1 MNKINKTDE
10 EWKSLLTEE
19 EYYITRQ
26 KGTEPP
32 FSGKN
37 FQITNKGIFS
47 CKCCDNELFN
57 SSTKYESGCGWPS
70 FFEQLSPEAIKTEVD
85 KSHNMM
91 RLEIIVGKILP

>member
-37 FQITNKGIFS
+37 FKINNNGIFR

-57 SSTKYESGCGWPS
+57 SSTKYESLRPS
-70 FFEQLSPEAIKTEVD
+70 S
-85 KSHNMM
+85 
-91 RLEIIVGKILP
+91 GK